1 MANFGCRV
9 WSNTGFNSINIPD
22 SPALLNAIPYA
33 DFPTLDLN
41 QERFLGSVRIKAN
54 WDSVKNADYCR
65 VGNFYYTIENINMT
79 SPDVAVLTLTPD
91 YITSA
96 GGVSGLNIL
105 DGTTQ
110 RVHVSDDTYG
120 AYGESDPLT
129 APSRPLEL
137 ETSTVV
143 TEDNGLNY
151 HSVVESSLDLYK
163 MGKKYDPDTGIYDGG
178 ATVAYST
185 TSEEGG
191 EGEEGDYAHVTYPA
205 VFQNE
210 YGTSFALR
218 TGSGTEIPLPAQ
230 QYVESGSDEYGVTQ
244 KNMNKRNTVVVFDSE
259 NKYVRRG
266 IEVARA
272 LGVEGA
278 ISAQYSIPIN
288 SLGLTPAAG
297 DGGHTIRYNKIT
309 GEANNF
315 SSQVN
320 LPFEYGTAKNKR
332 VFYGSYTPYGI
343 ISGNGSKGEF
353 LAERIYDGGTSPSF
367 YGVSDPRIHGR
378 LYYRFGTLDK
388 KTSASGLSVDRDF
401 FRDCV
406 PGNNWQSIPIIYAGK
421 SGSMIE
427 TSMFNIMMGEQEA
440 QAGYIFARGKVANT
454 MNKIGLGAQMAAS
467 MITGLESGY
476 NAMASGSGLG
486 SSLKSIGSGY
496 NAQMEAFGG
505 NSTFLSNMINAGFS
519 EADFDEMRRRQMMA
533 MGMEQL
539 AFGLS
544 QDIYMPTINF
554 PDAEQS
560 LYSAISGEG
569 CIVYRYKY
577 ANEDISRIDKLLTM
591 YGYKH
596 TKAVEASDF
605 TNRTYFNFIQAG
617 VSVGGNLP
625 RWWADGIAVQLS
637 GGVRIWHVKPNNS
650 YYTNNPIR

>member
-91 YITSA
+91 YITSV

-163 MGKKYDPDTGIYDGG
+163 MGKRYDPDTGIYDGG
-178 ATVAYST
+178 ATVAYSN
-185 TSEEGG
+185 TSEEGK
-191 EGEEGDYAHVTYPA
+191 EGDYAHVTYPA

-230 QYVESGSDEYGVTQ
+230 QYVESGSDEFGVTQ

-266 IEVARA
+266 IEVK
-272 LGVEGA
+272 
-278 ISAQYSIPIN
+278 
-288 SLGLTPAAG
+288 
-297 DGGHTIRYNKIT
+297 IREVDTDCKELRKSYN
-309 GEANNF
+309 
-315 SSQVN
+315 
-320 LPFEYGTAKNKR
+320 
-332 VFYGSYTPYGI
+332 
-343 ISGNGSKGEF
+343 
-353 LAERIYDGGTSPSF
+353 
-367 YGVSDPRIHGR
+367 
-378 LYYRFGTLDK
+378 
-388 KTSASGLSVDRDF
+388 
-401 FRDCV
+401 
-406 PGNNWQSIPIIYAGK
+406 
-421 SGSMIE
+421 
-427 TSMFNIMMGEQEA
+427 
-440 QAGYIFARGKVANT
+440 
-454 MNKIGLGAQMAAS
+454 
-467 MITGLESGY
+467 
-476 NAMASGSGLG
+476 
-486 SSLKSIGSGY
+486 
-496 NAQMEAFGG
+496 
-505 NSTFLSNMINAGFS
+505 
-519 EADFDEMRRRQMMA
+519 
-533 MGMEQL
+533 
-539 AFGLS
+539 
-544 QDIYMPTINF
+544 
-554 PDAEQS
+554 
-560 LYSAISGEG
+560 
-569 CIVYRYKY
+569 
-577 ANEDISRIDKLLTM
+577 
-591 YGYKH
+591 
-596 TKAVEASDF
+596 
-605 TNRTYFNFIQAG
+605 
-617 VSVGGNLP
+617 
-625 RWWADGIAVQLS
+625 
-637 GGVRIWHVKPNNS
+637 
-650 YYTNNPIR
+650 